1 MLDTG
6 PEERFDRITRM
17 AKRIF
22 NVPIALV
29 SLVDENRQWFKSCD
43 GLNVKET
50 DRQVSFCAHAI
61 LEQNTLVI
69 HDTKHDERFFDN
81 PLVTSTPY
89 IRFYAGHPLRTHYG
103 DALGTLCIIDTVPR
117 TFPQEDIE
125 MLIDLAGIVERE
137 LITIKL
143 SLIDDMTR
151 ISNRR
156 GFIILSKYSLEICK
170 RQLFPTGL
178 VFFDLNKFKEINDT
192 YGHAEGDKA
201 LMIFADQMRSSFRS
215 SDILARLGGDEF
227 VALLTN
233 TQKSDIDEMILRFK
247 KTLHDHCINVSL
259 PYTIGFSY
267 GVTVFDQSKHFSIE
281 DMMQEADHAMYR
293 DKITNRLKLKR
304 RV

>member
-1 MLDTG
+1 
-6 PEERFDRITRM
+6 M